1 MTEMDVKTGKLR
13 ADGRAFALVVA
24 RFNDFV
30 TSKLLEGAVDML
42 ARLGVSEADITV
54 AWVPGAFEIPVAA
67 AAMAKSGNYAAV
79 ICLGTVI
86 KGETAHFEFVAG
98 QCTAGIAAAAR
109 DTGVPVIMGVLT
121 TATMEQAID
130 RAGGKMGNKGAE
142 AAEVAVE
149 MADLLGQLV
158 TKRGKASGSGSH

>member
-1 MTEMDVKTGKLR
+1 MEVKTGKLR
-13 ADGRAFALVVA
+13 AEGRAFALVVA

-30 TSKLLEGAVDML
+30 TSKLLEGAVDTL
-42 ARLGVSEADITV
+42 VRLGVSEDDITV

-67 AAMAKSGNYAAV
+67 AAIAKSGSYAAV

-86 KGETAHFEFVAG
+86 RGETPHFDFVAG
-98 QCTAGIAAAAR
+98 QCAAGIAAAAR

-130 RAGGKMGNKGAE
+130 RAGGKMGNKGAQ
-142 AAEVAVE
+142 AAEAAVE
-149 MADLLGQLV
+149 MADLLSQL
-158 TKRGKASGSGSH
+158 A

>member
-1 MTEMDVKTGKLR
+1 MSDMDVKTGKLR

-30 TSKLLEGAVDML
+30 TSKLLEGAVDTL

-54 AWVPGAFEIPVAA
+54 AWVPGALEIPVAA

-86 KGETAHFEFVAG
+86 KGETPHFDFVAG
-98 QCTAGIAAAAR
+98 QCAAGIAAAAP

-121 TATMEQAID
+121 TATMEQAIN
-130 RAGGKMGNKGAE
+130 RAGGKMGNKGAD
-142 AAEVAVE
+142 AAEAAVE
-149 MADLLGQLV
+149 MADLLGQL
-158 TKRGKASGSGSH
+158 G

>member
-1 MTEMDVKTGKLR
+1 MDVKTGKLR

-30 TSKLLEGAVDML
+30 TSKLLEGAVDTL

-54 AWVPGAFEIPVAA
+54 AWVPGALEIPVAA

-86 KGETAHFEFVAG
+86 KGETPHFDFVAG
-98 QCTAGIAAAAR
+98 QCAAGIAAAAR

-121 TATMEQAID
+121 TATMEQAIN
-130 RAGGKMGNKGAE
+130 RAGGKMGNKGAD
-142 AAEVAVE
+142 AAEAAVE
-149 MADLLGQLV
+149 MADLLGQL
-158 TKRGKASGSGSH
+158 G